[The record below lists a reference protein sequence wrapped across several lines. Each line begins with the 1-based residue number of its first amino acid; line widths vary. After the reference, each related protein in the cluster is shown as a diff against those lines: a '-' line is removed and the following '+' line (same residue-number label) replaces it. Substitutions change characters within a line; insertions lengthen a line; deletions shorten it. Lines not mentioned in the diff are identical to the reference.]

1 MMSPKCSIF
10 PTFSFS
16 LINKTHR
23 RCQDSRLFHS
33 QRFSFEFLFTL
44 KRWKRAF
51 RTSRQN
57 NTFFSKMRPECVRQR
72 DAGEGLSSAKRSVAS
87 WADALQS
94 THRLTLLVPVRG
106 LPFPNLFLLTTAQQK
121 HSQQK
126 KCVNEKRAP
135 RPTSLFRA
143 KSCRYCTM
151 KLGLCVQV
159 YPHTHFLR
167 VQLTRF
173 CAARYGST
181 TERVCPEHHVRRWN
195 PDVKILPTKSS
206 LSSTCF
212 RRQF

>member
-57 NTFFSKMRPECVRQR
+57 KTFFSKMRPECVRQR
-72 DAGEGLSSAKRSVAS
+72 DAGDELSSAKRSVAS
-87 WADALQS
+87 VQLDGRTAVNPPTHATGTGATLPKLLSFDHCSTKALS
-94 THRLTLLVPVRG
+94 
-106 LPFPNLFLLTTAQQK
+106 A
-121 HSQQK
+121 K
-126 KCVNEKRAP
+126 KMCQREACAP

-143 KSCRYCTM
+143 
-151 KLGLCVQV
+151 
-159 YPHTHFLR
+159 P
-167 VQLTRF
+167 
-173 CAARYGST
+173 
-181 TERVCPEHHVRRWN
+181 
-195 PDVKILPTKSS
+195 
-206 LSSTCF
+206 
-212 RRQF
+212 